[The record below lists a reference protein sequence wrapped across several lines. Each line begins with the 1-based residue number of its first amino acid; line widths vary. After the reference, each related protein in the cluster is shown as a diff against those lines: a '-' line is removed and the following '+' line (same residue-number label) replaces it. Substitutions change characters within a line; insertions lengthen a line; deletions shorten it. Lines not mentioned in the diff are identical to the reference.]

1 MRWGRTFIKGKKSTK
16 EKVSILN
23 NYVLSER
30 EPTFIKETILKL
42 KTDIEHHTIIMRDFN
57 TTFSLMD
64 RSLTEK
70 LKRDKLKLIEV
81 MKQIDLTEYLFQKQ
95 NNLLSPS
102 WYFLQKVTI

>member
-57 TTFSLMD
+57 I
-64 RSLTEK
+64 LTNGQV
-70 LKRDKLKLIEV
+70 IERET
-81 MKQIDLTEYLFQKQ
+81 KQRHIETNRGDET
-95 NNLLSPS
+95 N
-102 WYFLQKVTI
+102 